1 MTKNKLPRPISILI
15 LTLLTTIVWVSS
27 NIYRAVT
34 VEPPTSVPQD
44 ILKSLNPTLN
54 KDAIAKIEGSIFL
67 NDSEIPQVSS
77 RPSAT
82 TIPVI
87 TPSPIATPSAS
98 SSATAT
104 PSATPI

>member
-1 MTKNKLPRPISILI
+1 MAKNKLPRPISILI

-34 VEPPTSVPQD
+34 IEPPTSVPSE
-44 ILKSLNPTLN
+44 ISRALNPTLN
-54 KDAIAKIEGSIFL
+54 KEAIEKIKSSIFL
-67 NDSEIPQVSS
+67 TDSEIPQVSS
-77 RPSAT
+77 RPPST

-87 TPSPIATPSAS
+87 APLPIAT

>member
-27 NIYRAVT
+27 NIYRSVT
-34 VEPPTSVPQD
+34 VEPPASVSQD
-44 ILKSLNPTLN
+44 ISKALTPTLN
-54 KDAIAKIEGSIFL
+54 KEALAKIEESIFL
-67 NDSEIPQVSS
+67 TDSEIPQITA

-82 TIPVI
+82 TIPV
-87 TPSPIATPSAS
+87 TTSLPIATSSAS
-98 SSATAT
+98 ITAT